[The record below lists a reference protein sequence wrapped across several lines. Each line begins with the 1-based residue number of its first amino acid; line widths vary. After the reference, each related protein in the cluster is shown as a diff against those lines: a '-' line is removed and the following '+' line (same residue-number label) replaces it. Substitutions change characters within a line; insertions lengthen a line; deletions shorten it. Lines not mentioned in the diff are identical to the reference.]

1 MKTRLRLTAALA
13 AASLIGLTGCGDTS
27 EVKKTEKV
35 STPEGS
41 VTKTDSS
48 KVTTTGNAAN
58 PEAPK

>member
-1 MKTRLRLTAALA
+1 MKRTWILGLALA
-13 AASLIGLTGCGDTS
+13 VFAPVGLIGCGDTS
-27 EVKKTEKV
+27 KVEKTEKV

-41 VTKTDSS
+41 VTKTDTS